1 MRDTPEKLFITVAL
15 AVAGLGIRAADAFS
29 AFFLLAN
36 HIKACQTGND
46 QYDSKDNVV
55 DHRYNYLPE
64 RANSL
69 FRLLF
74 VRAISRQMM
83 AVNTATAIKPTMAPA
98 MLNAAGYQIIVP
110 MVFTK

>member
-46 QYDSKDNVV
+46 QYDSKNDVV
-55 DHRYNYLPE
+55 DHR
-64 RANSL
+64 RK
-69 FRLLF
+69 LL
-74 VRAISRQMM
+74 
-83 AVNTATAIKPTMAPA
+83 
-98 MLNAAGYQIIVP
+98 AGKGKFLI
-110 MVFTK
+110 